1 MKIRVG
7 ISARHVHLTKESL
20 SILFGDE
27 YELHKQRNLNQPM
40 QFAAEETVTL
50 KTPKSEIV
58 GVRVLGPIRS
68 YNQVEIS
75 KTDAIKLGICPPIRD
90 SGDILESAPITL
102 IGPQG
107 KVYLPFGC
115 IIASRHIHLTREQ
128 AQKYNLVG
136 DEVMVKIANEK
147 GAILQHVHLKIKE
160 NAYFEMH
167 LDTDDA
173 NAHLLSDGDEV
184 EIIGEEICQNYQK

>member
-1 MKIRVG
+1 MKVKVG

-20 SILFGDE
+20 SILFGDG
-27 YELHKQRNLNQPM
+27 YELHKRKNLNQPQ
-40 QFAAEETVTL
+40 QFASEETVTL
-50 KTPKSEIV
+50 KTPKSEIT
-58 GVRVLGPIRS
+58 GVRILGPIRS

-75 KTDAIKLGICPPIRD
+75 KTDAIKLGVCPPIRD

-107 KVYLPFGC
+107 EVHLPFGC
-115 IIASRHIHLTREQ
+115 IIASRHIHLTKDE
-128 AQKYNLVG
+128 AKKYNLLG
-136 DEVMVKIANEK
+136 NEVMVKVTNEK
-147 GAILQHVHLKIKE
+147 GGILEHVHLKIKG

-173 NAHLLSDGDEV
+173 NAHLLSQGDEV